1 MFKHILLA
9 TDGSPASEKAVAM
22 AVDLARTHGAK
33 ITAVYVI
40 DPYPYIGIGDTNP
53 MGLQAYMSAAQD
65 HAAQAHAHVEALCE
79 AANPRV
85 ELQLRLLEDVATAKG
100 IVQCANDEQAD
111 LIVAGSHGR
120 SGLSGLLLGS
130 VSSKLVTLAQV
141 PVLVVR

>member
-1 MFKHILLA
+1 MPSRSDRLSQLSTSWTLLRQA
-9 TDGSPASEKAVAM
+9 
-22 AVDLARTHGAK
+22 H
-33 ITAVYVI
+33 
-40 DPYPYIGIGDTNP
+40 DPSLTK
-53 MGLQAYMSAAQD
+53 
-65 HAAQAHAHVEALCE
+65 AAQAHAHVEALCE

-85 ELQLRLLEDVATAKG
+85 ELQLRLLEDVETAKG